1 MIGGLIHGVLW
12 LAVVGIL
19 AIIVVAAIVIGFV
32 RRSTGHAHPGGT
44 NADIKMDRDDT
55 IRS

>member
-19 AIIVVAAIVIGFV
+19 AIVVVAAIVIGVV

-44 NADIKMDRDDT
+44 SADVRMDRDDT